1 MISELRKKRIVT
13 FFLWL
18 VIISFIGTIFLV
30 WGMGGKADK
39 TNYALK
45 INGQEISM
53 NEYESTLT
61 NMENTF
67 KQLFGEQYNKF
78 IKTIDIKI
86 RVKDEII
93 NRTLL
98 YQEALKKKLP
108 VSDKEIIEEINSIP
122 SFRTNGIFDK
132 EKYQQ
137 ILKVNRLTPA
147 SFEEGI
153 KRDLLINKLTLIIQN
168 SVNVRNEEIKNEYL
182 YRNSEAK
189 ISYLKI
195 SPDDFKNK
203 VSLDNKSLNEYYN
216 GNKDKYKKPK
226 QIKLKYV
233 RFNINDF
240 VEDIKVSDD
249 EIQNYYIKNR
259 LKYYE
264 PERIK
269 VRHILISVKHWDNK
283 TESSEALK
291 KIEKIKNELKNN
303 ISFEKLAEKYS
314 EDPSSAKNGGLI
326 GFIKH
331 GEVVPEFEKAAF
343 NLKEGEISDIV
354 KTQFGYHLIKVDE
367 KIPAKMP
374 ELDELKVNI
383 KAEIFENKKKMTLK
397 EHALSFYRE
406 ILNEGNISA
415 YMQKHPNTI
424 KIYETD
430 YFTKNDSSMP
440 VNINQDIKDALFNME
455 QSDVS
460 KIYYINDNAYIFEVD
475 DIKEAYIPGF
485 TELKDTIV
493 NDYIN
498 DKAKE
503 IAVDELSKLILNETD
518 LTNIAGKYNASIVT
532 TDYFKRVEPISEIG
546 SNTEL
551 QNYIFKNNKSSLI
564 KKVFDI
570 NKYLYI
576 VKVDD
581 LKLPDLNKLT
591 EYEKKNITD
600 YIYEIKSKE
609 ALEEYLRNLRLKAKI
624 KVNPFIE

>member
-1 MISELRKKRIVT
+1 MIFKK
-13 FFLWL
+13 
-18 VIISFIGTIFLV
+18 
-30 WGMGGKADK
+30 
-39 TNYALK
+39 
-45 INGQEISM
+45 
-53 NEYESTLT
+53 
-61 NMENTF
+61 
-67 KQLFGEQYNKF
+67 
-78 IKTIDIKI
+78 
-86 RVKDEII
+86 
-93 NRTLL
+93 
-98 YQEALKKKLP
+98 
-108 VSDKEIIEEINSIP
+108 
-122 SFRTNGIFDK
+122 
-132 EKYQQ
+132 
-137 ILKVNRLTPA
+137 
-147 SFEEGI
+147 
-153 KRDLLINKLTLIIQN
+153 
-168 SVNVRNEEIKNEYL
+168 
-182 YRNSEAK
+182 
-189 ISYLKI
+189 
-195 SPDDFKNK
+195 
-203 VSLDNKSLNEYYN
+203 
-216 GNKDKYKKPK
+216 
-226 QIKLKYV
+226 
-233 RFNINDF
+233 
-240 VEDIKVSDD
+240 
-249 EIQNYYIKNR
+249 
-259 LKYYE
+259 
-264 PERIK
+264 
-269 VRHILISVKHWDNK
+269 H
-283 TESSEALK
+283 
-291 KIEKIKNELKNN
+291 
-303 ISFEKLAEKYS
+303 
-314 EDPSSAKNGGLI
+314 
-326 GFIKH
+326 
-331 GEVVPEFEKAAF
+331 
-343 NLKEGEISDIV
+343 
-354 KTQFGYHLIKVDE
+354 FGYHFIKVEE

-374 ELDELKVNI
+374 TLDELKENI
-383 KAEIFENKKKMTLK
+383 KAEIFENKKKITLK

-440 VNINQDIKDALFNME
+440 VNINQDINDALFNME

-503 IAVDELSKLILNETD
+503 IAVDELSKLILNETY